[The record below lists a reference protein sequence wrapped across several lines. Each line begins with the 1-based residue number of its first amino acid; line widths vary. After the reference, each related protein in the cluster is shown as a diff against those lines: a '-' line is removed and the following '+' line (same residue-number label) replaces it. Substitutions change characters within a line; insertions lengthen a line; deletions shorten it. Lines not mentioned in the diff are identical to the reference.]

1 MSWPTV
7 KLGDV
12 CEIVMGQAPS
22 GDTYND
28 EKNGYPLIAG
38 AGDFKN
44 GIIKIGKYTT
54 EPTKLSKS
62 DDIVMSIRASIG
74 DKVWVDAGYCLG
86 RGVAAI
92 RASKE
97 IDKNY
102 LWHTLSHVEKTLLGK
117 GRGATFLQVNK
128 DDIQSLN
135 ISLPPLAEQ
144 KRIAAILDKA
154 DEIRRKRE
162 QTIAKLDQLAQ
173 SIFVEMFGDAAT
185 NPKKWPCIKLSE
197 LIKTGPQNGLYKP
210 SNDYGS
216 GTFILRIDAF
226 YDGVVTKI
234 DNLKRVRL
242 SENEIS
248 LFGLNKED
256 IVINRVNSLDYL
268 GKSALIP
275 QLKEPTVFESNMMRF
290 AVDVNR
296 LEPLYLVTF
305 LQSKFIKNQILSC
318 AKNAVNQSSINQQD
332 VKGFLVNLPPLSLQ
346 KNFVKRKQ
354 AIEKLKYENIAA
366 LTKQTQLFASLQHQ
380 AFTGNL

>member
-1 MSWPTV
+1 MTDWQYLDFEDVFEDVTRHFV
-7 KLGDV
+7 KIATNDYKTEGRYAIVDQSQQFIAGYTDLDLPEQIEQSQFIVFGDHTRV
-12 CEIVMGQAPS
+12 FKFIDFKFFIGADGVKVLQPKIES
-22 GDTYND
+22 DTKYLYHLLNSLVI
-28 EKNGYPLIAG
+28 ENNGYSRH
-38 AGDFKN
+38 FK
-44 GIIKIGKYTT
+44 
-54 EPTKLSKS
+54 
-62 DDIVMSIRASIG
+62 
-74 DKVWVDAGYCLG
+74 
-86 RGVAAI
+86 
-92 RASKE
+92 
-97 IDKNY
+97 
-102 LWHTLSHVEKTLLGK
+102 
-117 GRGATFLQVNK
+117 FLKRHQILV
-128 DDIQSLN
+128 
-135 ISLPPLAEQ
+135 PPLAEQ

-290 AVDVNR
+290 AVDVNL